1 MGLGL
6 YICRGIVEEHGGR
19 IWAES
24 EVGKGSTFHVTL
36 PLREGRRLN

>member
-19 IWAES
+19 IWAT
-24 EVGKGSTFHVTL
+24 STLEQGTTMHVSL
-36 PLREGRRLN
+36 PLTTATE